1 MPNLQPTDAEV
12 QRRAQDAALREDLK
26 VEVGYVVKFYSPN
39 EADVQLS
46 ASRPVPTID
55 GAIAFEPAPV
65 LPRVPVL
72 SLGTSRSFL
81 QVPLQAGDRVLVLF
95 AGQSP
100 SEWFEGQQEYEPANV
115 ARHSLSNAFAVPVV
129 LPGEASGA
137 HRLALLS
144 DVQAILD
151 VFAHWTPVTGDGGA
165 SLKPLM
171 AAVTLDGTSELAAK

>member
-12 QRRAQDAALREDLK
+12 FRRAQDAALREDLK
-26 VEVGYVVKFYSPN
+26 VEVGYVVQFYDPN

-46 ASRPVPTID
+46 AKRPVPTTD
-55 GAIAFEPAPV
+55 GAIAFEEAPL

-72 SLGTSRSFL
+72 ALGTSRSFA
-81 QVPLQAGDRVLVLF
+81 QISLQAGDRVLVLF
-95 AGQSP
+95 TGQSP
-100 SEWFEGQQEYEPANV
+100 SEWFEGQKAYEPASL

-129 LPGEASGA
+129 LPGDATGG

-151 VFAHWTPVTGDGGA
+151 KFATWTPIYEA
-165 SLKPLM
+165 ALKTAM
-171 AAVTLDGTSELAAK
+171 ATVTLTGTVELAAK